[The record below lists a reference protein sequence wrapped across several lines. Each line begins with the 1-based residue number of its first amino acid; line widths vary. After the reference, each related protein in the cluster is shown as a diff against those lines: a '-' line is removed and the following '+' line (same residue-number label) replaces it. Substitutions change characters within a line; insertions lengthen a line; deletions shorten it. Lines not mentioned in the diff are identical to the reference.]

1 MPDRA
6 TIDSQNRRFVS
17 PPVKDLTSL
26 RQPLTRG
33 EQMVFDVFNQFLH
46 PQWEIYIQ
54 PHLNG
59 LRPDF
64 VLLNPDV
71 GIAVFEVKDWDL
83 SAMRYGVEE
92 RKGKPPLLWAEK
104 DGKHFSL
111 QKENPVEK
119 VHLYRNE
126 IFDIYCPRL
135 KQGAGFAAITAG
147 IIFPFCSEK
156 QLHTLLAPCL
166 KHRAMTQFPA
176 YSPVS
181 GAESIATADLGR
193 IFPESKRRASQV
205 MNENLIKDVRNWLVE
220 PDAAA
225 TQRMPIELDKNQMA
239 FVSSRTQSGYRRIRG
254 AAGSGKS
261 LILAARA
268 AELLQQQKKVLV
280 VTFNITL
287 LHYLMD
293 VAVRYPGGSGR
304 TRKDIT
310 WLNFHAWCR
319 RICIE
324 NDAESEYKALW
335 QGANSHDVLNVGLPA
350 LVSSI
355 LTEEDDLEL
364 YDAVL
369 VDEGQDFLLGW
380 WDVLRRVCKPG
391 GEMLLVAD
399 ETQDI
404 YGTASSWTDEAMKG
418 AGFSGKWAEL
428 EVSYR
433 MPETAL
439 DKAASFAARYLP
451 EGARIVPRSA
461 QMGIALEPCYL
472 RWVHY
477 VGADDAQ
484 ICCEEILGLF
494 TRAGS
499 EGLSVADTTFL
510 CDSKSL
516 GYEVVS
522 LLGKKGIRCVHTFDK
537 DEKECRRQKV
547 GFYMGDARVKA
558 TTLHS
563 FKGWEARTLIVYMGR
578 DITPG
583 ALALL
588 YTGLTRLKRHSE
600 GSFLTVISK
609 SSELREYGKSWP
621 DFVEAHDGYELAAAA
636 DSMPLGRPKVD
647 F

>member
-1 MPDRA
+1 MVERLRA
-6 TIDSQNRRFVS
+6 QESPPIAVHGQRFVS
-17 PPVKDLTSL
+17 PPPQELAKL

-33 EQMVFDVFNQFLH
+33 ERLVFDVFNKYLS
-46 PQWEIYIQ
+46 PKWEIYIQ

-64 VLLNPDV
+64 VILNPDV

-83 SAMRYGVEE
+83 SAMQYGVEARTE
-92 RKGKPPLLWAEK
+92 RPPLLWGEK
-104 DGKHFSL
+104 DGKRFSL

-126 IFDIYCPRL
+126 LFEIYCPRL
-135 KQGAGFAAITAG
+135 KRGAGFAAITAG
-147 IIFPFCSEK
+147 IIFPFCSER
-156 QLHTLLAPCL
+156 QLQTLFTPCL
-166 KHRAMTQFPA
+166 EYRGMTEYPG
-176 YSPVS
+176 YSPLS
-181 GAESIATADLGR
+181 GMESVVNADLNR
-193 IFPESKRRASQV
+193 IFPEGKRFSSKV
-205 MNENLIKDVRNWLVE
+205 MSESLIKDLRNWLVE

-225 TQRMPIELDKNQMA
+225 TQRLPIELDKTQLA
-239 FVSSRTQSGYRRIRG
+239 FVTSRTQSGYRRIRG

-268 AELLQQQKKVLV
+268 AELLQQQKSVLV

-293 VAVRYPGGSGR
+293 VAVRYPGSSGR
-304 TRKDIT
+304 TRNDIT
-310 WLNFHAWCR
+310 WLNFHAWCH
-319 RICIE
+319 RICVE
-324 NDAESEYKALW
+324 NDAESEYKAIW
-335 QGANSHDVLNVGLPA
+335 KDSDPQRVLNVALPA
-350 LVSSI
+350 LVSSV
-355 LTEEDDLEL
+355 LSGAVDREL

-369 VDEGQDFLLGW
+369 VDEGQDFLPAW
-380 WDVLRRVCKPG
+380 WDILRLVCKPG

-404 YGTASSWTDEAMKG
+404 YGLASSWTDDAMKG

-433 MPETAL
+433 MPEPAL
-439 DKAASFAARYLP
+439 DKAASFASRYLP
-451 EGARIVPRSA
+451 ESARIIPRAA

-477 VGADDAQ
+477 EGSNDAQ
-484 ICCEEILGLF
+484 ICCDEILGLF
-494 TRAGS
+494 SRAGS
-499 EGLSVADTTFL
+499 EGLSMADITFL

-522 LLGKKGIRCVHTFDK
+522 LLGMKGIRCIHTFDK
-537 DEKECRRQKV
+537 DKQECRRQKV

-563 FKGWEARTLIVYMGR
+563 FKGWETRTLVVYMGR
-578 DITPG
+578 DITP
-583 ALALL
+583 ASSALL
-588 YTGLTRLKRHSE
+588 YTGLTRLKRHAD
-600 GSFLTVISK
+600 GSFLTVISR
-609 SSELREYGKSWP
+609 SSKLKEYGKSWP
-621 DFVEAHDGYELAAAA
+621 DFAEILFE
-636 DSMPLGRPKVD
+636 
-647 F
+647 